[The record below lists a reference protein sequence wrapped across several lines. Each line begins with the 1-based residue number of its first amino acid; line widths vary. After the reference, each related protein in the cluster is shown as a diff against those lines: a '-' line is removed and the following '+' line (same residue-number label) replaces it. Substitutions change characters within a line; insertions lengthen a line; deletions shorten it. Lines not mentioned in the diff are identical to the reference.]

1 MSMLGWE
8 RRFRSNLRAVGSRG
22 GFTIWGPA
30 HVFKRP
36 LCHEGTFVDVRGVPQ
51 GSWLGLVWAGKA
63 RRASY
68 MAAWPATGPGR
79 GSSGRWGARGEP
91 PSRCVHALGPCCWLT
106 TFMTRV
112 AFVGGRGARLLLDR
126 RRSRAWC
133 RRSHAPPLRPV
144 AGRARLLHDTWR
156 RPGEPGA
163 HAPKPEPP
171 YPACLAGVKGLGA
184 QVRRGAAGGAIR
196 DRGARRLAGKGFS
209 TVAVDSGP
217 ARPRPG
223 CAPSRGPERAQVW
236 RPD

>member
-1 MSMLGWE
+1 MIDQRWPGRPGWPDLRLGVSREAAVRGTGSRTAWLDGGGQEATPVSMLGWE

-36 LCHEGTFVDVRGVPQ
+36 LCHEGMFVDVRGVPQ
-51 GSWLGLVWAGKA
+51 GPWLGLVWAGKA

-79 GSSGRWGARGEP
+79 GSSGRWGARGEL
-91 PSRCVHALGPCCWLT
+91 PSYCVHALGPCCWLT

-144 AGRARLLHDTWR
+144 A
-156 RPGEPGA
+156 
-163 HAPKPEPP
+163 
-171 YPACLAGVKGLGA
+171 
-184 QVRRGAAGGAIR
+184 
-196 DRGARRLAGKGFS
+196 
-209 TVAVDSGP
+209 
-217 ARPRPG
+217 
-223 CAPSRGPERAQVW
+223 PSRRTGSSRSKA
-236 RPD
+236 